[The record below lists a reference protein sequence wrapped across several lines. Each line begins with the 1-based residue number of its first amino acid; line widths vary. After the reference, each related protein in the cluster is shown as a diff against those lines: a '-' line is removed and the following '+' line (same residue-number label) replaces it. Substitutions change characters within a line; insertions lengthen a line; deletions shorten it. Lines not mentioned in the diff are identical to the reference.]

1 MNNFAF
7 ALLPVLVLIVI
18 GYLLK
23 RSAFMSDEA
32 WSGMEKLTYYI
43 LFPALLIHT
52 LGNQSVAGLPW
63 ITILMITVITLL
75 LSAMI
80 LIVWHRVFQSV
91 SGPTFTSIF
100 QGGVRFNT
108 YIALA
113 VCAAFYGPQGL
124 AVCAVAA
131 GFMIV
136 LINVLCI
143 SVFAVWGENNSAKT
157 SIFRDLASNPLILGC
172 VAGWMLS
179 VSGIGLP
186 GVSSEI
192 LEIVG
197 RAALPF
203 GLLAV
208 GAALRLDAVK
218 GHVKSIT
225 VSSVIQF
232 AVKPLTVITLLY
244 VLNISGVVA
253 GALIIAFTVPTASSA
268 YILARQLGGD
278 TETMSSI
285 ITFQTLLAFVFM
297 PLIGMIAL

>member
-1 MNNFAF
+1 MNNFTF
-7 ALLPVLVLIVI
+7 ALVPVLVLIVI

-43 LFPALLIHT
+43 LFPALLVHT
-52 LGNQSVAGLPW
+52 LGNKSVVGMPW
-63 ITILMITVITLL
+63 LTILMITFITLL
-75 LSAMI
+75 LSSLI
-80 LIVWHRVFQSV
+80 LIVWHRLSESV

-108 YIALA
+108 YIGLA
-113 VCAAFYGPQGL
+113 VCAAFYGPEGL

-136 LINVLCI
+136 QINVFCI
-143 SVFAVWGENNSAKT
+143 VIFAVWGENNSGKT
-157 SIFRDLASNPLILGC
+157 SIIRDLVKNPLIIGC
-172 VAGWMLS
+172 VAGGLLS
-179 VSGIGLP
+179 VTGIGLP

-208 GAALRLDAVK
+208 GSALRLDEVK
-218 GHVKSIT
+218 GHIKSI
-225 VSSVIQF
+225 VLSSVIQF
-232 AVKPLTVITLLY
+232 GVKPLTVIALLY
-244 VLNISGVVA
+244 AFGLSGVVA
-253 GALIIAFTVPTASSA
+253 GALIILFIIPTASSA

-285 ITFQTLLAFVFM
+285 ITFQTLLAFLFM
-297 PLIGMIAL
+297 PLIGWVVL

>member
-1 MNNFAF
+1 MDNFTF
-7 ALLPVLVLIVI
+7 ALVPVLALIVI

-32 WSGMEKLTYYI
+32 WSGMEKLTYFI

-52 LGNQSVAGLPW
+52 LANKSVAGIPW
-63 ITILMITVITLL
+63 VTILLITVVTLV
-75 LSAMI
+75 LSSAI
-80 LIVWHRVFQSV
+80 LIVWHRISQSV

-108 YIALA
+108 YIGLA
-113 VCAAFYGPQGL
+113 VCAAFYGPEGL
-124 AVCAVAA
+124 AICAVAA

-136 LINVLCI
+136 QINVYCI
-143 SVFAVWGENNSAKT
+143 SAFAVWGVNNTGKT
-157 SIFRDLASNPLILGC
+157 SIIRDLVRNPLILGC
-172 VAGWMLS
+172 VVGGILS

-186 GVSSEI
+186 GVSKEI
-192 LEIVG
+192 LEIIG

-208 GAALRLDAVK
+208 GASLRLDKVK
-218 GHVKSIT
+218 GHVKAIALSST
-225 VSSVIQF
+225 VQF
-232 AVKPLTVITLLY
+232 AVKPLI
-244 VLNISGVVA
+244 VLGLIYIFDLSGVIA
-253 GALIIAFTVPTASSA
+253 GVLIIVFMVPTASSA

-285 ITFQTLLAFVFM
+285 ITFQTLLAFLVM
-297 PLIGMIAL
+297 PLIGLIAL

>member
-1 MNNFAF
+1 MNNFTF
-7 ALLPVLVLIVI
+7 ALVPVLVLIVI

-23 RSAFMSDEA
+23 RSAFMSDDA

-43 LFPALLIHT
+43 LFPALLVHT
-52 LGNQSVAGLPW
+52 LGNRSVEGLPW
-63 ITILMITVITLL
+63 LTILMIVSATLIISALILVI
-75 LSAMI
+75 
-80 LIVWHRVFQSV
+80 WHKIFQSV

-108 YIALA
+108 YIGFA
-113 VCAAFYGPQGL
+113 VCAAFYGPEGL

-131 GFMIV
+131 TFMIV

-143 SVFAVWGENNSAKT
+143 SVFAIWGENNSGPA
-157 SIFRDLASNPLILGC
+157 SILRDLIKNPLIIGC
-172 VAGWMLS
+172 VIGGLLS

-186 GVSSEI
+186 GVTSEI

-218 GHVKSIT
+218 GHIKSIALT
-225 VSSVIQF
+225 SLVQF
-232 AVKPLTVITLLY
+232 GVKPLTVISLLY
-244 VLNISGVVA
+244 AIDLSGVVA
-253 GALIIAFTVPTASSA
+253 GTLIIVFIVPTASSA

-285 ITFQTLLAFVFM
+285 ITFQTLLAFLLM
-297 PLIGMIAL
+297 PLIAMVAL

>member
-1 MNNFAF
+1 MNNFTF
-7 ALLPVLVLIVI
+7 ALVPVLVLIVI

-52 LGNQSVAGLPW
+52 LANKSVAGMPW
-63 ITILMITVITLL
+63 GTILLITVVTLI
-75 LSAMI
+75 LSSVI
-80 LIVWHRVFQSV
+80 LIVWHRISQSV

-108 YIALA
+108 YIGLA
-113 VCAAFYGPQGL
+113 VCAAFYGPEGL

-136 LINVLCI
+136 QINVYCI
-143 SVFAVWGENNSAKT
+143 SVFAVWGENNSGKT
-157 SIFRDLASNPLILGC
+157 AIIRDLVRNPLILGC
-172 VAGWMLS
+172 LAGGILS
-179 VSGIGLP
+179 VSGLGLP
-186 GVSSEI
+186 GVSKEI

-208 GAALRLDAVK
+208 GASLRLDKVK
-218 GHVKSIT
+218 GHLNSIAL
-225 VSSVIQF
+225 SSVIQF
-232 AVKPLTVITLLY
+232 GVKPSIVLSLLY
-244 VLNISGVVA
+244 IFDLSGVIA
-253 GALIIAFTVPTASSA
+253 GVLIIVFMVPTASSA

-285 ITFQTLLAFVFM
+285 ITFQTLLAFLMM

>member
-7 ALLPVLVLIVI
+7 ALLPVLVLIVM

-52 LGNQSVAGLPW
+52 LGKQSVAGLPW

-75 LSAMI
+75 LSAVI

-143 SVFAVWGENNSAKT
+143 SVFAVWGENNSGKT
-157 SIFRDLASNPLILGC
+157 SIIRDLASNPLILGC

-225 VSSVIQF
+225 LSSVIQF

-244 VLNISGVVA
+244 ALNISGVVA
-253 GALIIAFTVPTASSA
+253 GALIIAFFVPTASSA